1 MGSNTLVEANGR
13 KIRARTYPWGL
24 VDVEDPKYSDLAH
37 LREMLCKSVNL
48 LHERHQLLSFFR
60 THLQDLKDVT
70 SDVHYESFRAQQLL
84 GRRNVTDIYE

>member
-1 MGSNTLVEANGR
+1 ME
-13 KIRARTYPWGL
+13 
-24 VDVEDPKYSDLAH
+24 
-37 LREMLCKSVNL
+37 RESA
-48 LHERHQLLSFFR
+48 SR